1 MHSVA
6 WQHPPPQ
13 LTSVSPSICTQGP
26 GCPARPSPLPG
37 HLTPADG
44 SAGTTAPHPDLP
56 HTFSALPRPAQG
68 LSPSL
73 PPHPPPRQDSL
84 NANPSVSDPHTFP
97 GEGNSAGFQ
106 PVLGRVSPNLTRVQ
120 PRSSSLHIPVITQSG
135 ESQGSPP
142 WGLARGR
149 APRARQLREGTPGR
163 PECPGRSGR
172 SGTDQQVR
180 EGPRGGFIWNAAFA

>member
-1 MHSVA
+1 MS
-6 WQHPPPQ
+6 
-13 LTSVSPSICTQGP
+13 
-26 GCPARPSPLPG
+26 CPAEAPPRPPDPGRWVCRNHCPSPRSPT
-37 HLTPADG
+37 HLLCT
-44 SAGTTAPHPDLP
+44 
-56 HTFSALPRPAQG
+56 PRPAQG

-135 ESQGSPP
+135 ESQRCLP
-142 WGLARGR
+142 WGLAGGRLPARGSCGKGPGETR
-149 APRARQLREGTPGR
+149 VSREKWSLWDRPAGEGGAPRRVYMECCFCLKGGR
-163 PECPGRSGR
+163 KY
-172 SGTDQQVR
+172 
-180 EGPRGGFIWNAAFA
+180 AFSYIFKVHVY